1 MYLVQFDKKNLYHI
15 CDDNSI
21 IKTEEA
27 YLEEGD
33 KVQFIFKNKVHNGI
47 ILKKSDDRNSLI
59 SEKKKLEQASSKK
72 TNIDLN
78 KSSSLGKRKRIAAK
92 KWSRITPKKE
102 KTTKNDVQ
110 KKQKKILK
118 TKENISSSESS
129 EPNEPCTSKVQDI
142 SKLKKRNVPKINIGE
157 ARDDYSID
165 TAKNVEQNRNKLAPG
180 DEQHFDDMQD
190 NSRYCIQDDGEDGI
204 QENYQDVIEENN
216 QDAIQN
222 NGNDNDQE
230 EEVHINQENIMRNAN
245 INREKRELDDDDN
258 IDYSVPGSQLI
269 GRVHRNE
276 QMIELRENIYCR
288 KIILDSAIGGSRKAS
303 HIARRLIEGVFKPHA
318 LSKCTFT
325 GQSVRSQGRER
336 LQQTTYCLDGT
347 AKKNIQKKKR
357 LSWGLKFKVI
367 ITSEKQ
373 CHNDWERLRGNTNVQ
388 EVHSITTNTHRKRDF
403 GKIISIFYSFACF
416 K

>member
-92 KWSRITPKKE
+92 KWSPRITPKKE

-142 SKLKKRNVPKINIGE
+142 SKLKKRNVPKMNIGE

-204 QENYQDVIEENN
+204 QEIIKIEE
-216 QDAIQN
+216 
-222 NGNDNDQE
+222 
-230 EEVHINQENIMRNAN
+230 
-245 INREKRELDDDDN
+245 RELDDDDN

-347 AKKNIQKKKR
+347 AKK
-357 LSWGLKFKVI
+357 VI
-367 ITSEKQ
+367 IEYSKEKATELGLEVQSDNYIGKAMSQRLGEIKREYQ
-373 CHNDWERLRGNTNVQ
+373 CARSTFHNN
-388 EVHSITTNTHRKRDF
+388 
-403 GKIISIFYSFACF
+403 
-416 K
+416 